1 MYTTIVIVVIL
12 ISLLQLRS
20 TVKCYF
26 EEKKH
31 KDIQLNNINDTITE
45 IRKYYYLLNRVK
57 IIQEEFINNMKNE
70 FNLQELVEHEA
81 GEKEYQEYVDLMIES
96 IKKAYDNFEFNK
108 TNPVSGQ
115 EDLGWR
121 LEFVLSKDKTENYNE
136 LRKAILSNNL
146 EGDKISEMFSESV
159 EDGEVLELG
168 EAVVNGMYTGV
179 GGTAL
184 SDSFQAMIS
193 FTTPQFE
200 EEVKEAKEKAKE
212 QAEKDLAEE
221 REKEKKQVEAY
232 AKISAVQQN
241 LDSSLRDALEESHP
255 EVLENMDELYKTY
268 TETLD

>member
-1 MYTTIVIVVIL
+1 MYATIFIVVIL
-12 ISLLQLRS
+12 ISLLGILII
-20 TVKCYF
+20 VKQYF
-26 EEKKH
+26 TEKIRKN
-31 KDIQLNNINDTITE
+31 KKIDNINKSINE
-45 IRKYYYLLNRVK
+45 IKEYYYLLNKVK

-81 GEKEYQEYVDLMIES
+81 GEKEYQEYVDLMVES
-96 IKKAYDNFEFNK
+96 IKKDYDNFEFNK

-136 LRKAILSNNL
+136 LRKLILSNNL

-159 EDGEVLELG
+159 EEGEVLELG
-168 EAVVNGMYTGV
+168 EAIVNEMYTGV

-184 SDSFQAMIS
+184 SDSFQAIIS
-193 FTTPQFE
+193 FTTPQYE

-212 QAEKDLAEE
+212 EAEKQLAEE
-221 REKEKKQVEAY
+221 QEKDKKQVEAY

-241 LDSSLRDALEESHP
+241 LDSSLRNALEETHP
-255 EVLENMDELYKTY
+255 EVLESMDELYKTY

>member
-1 MYTTIVIVVIL
+1 MYKIIVIVVIL
-12 ISLLQLRS
+12 ISLLQIRS
-20 TVKCYF
+20 TVKQYF

-45 IRKYYYLLNRVK
+45 IRQYYYLLNRVK

-136 LRKAILSNNL
+136 LRKTILSNNL

-212 QAEKDLAEE
+212 QAEKELAEE
-221 REKEKKQVEAY
+221 QEKEKKQVEAY

-241 LDSSLRDALEESHP
+241 LDSSLRNALEESHP

>member
-1 MYTTIVIVVIL
+1 MYKIIVIVVIL
-12 ISLLQLRS
+12 ISLLQIRS
-20 TVKCYF
+20 TVKQYF
-26 EEKKH
+26 KEKKH

-45 IRKYYYLLNRVK
+45 IRQYYYLLNRVK

-136 LRKAILSNNL
+136 LRKTILSNNL

-212 QAEKDLAEE
+212 QAEKELAEE
-221 REKEKKQVEAY
+221 QEKEKKQVEAY

>member
-1 MYTTIVIVVIL
+1 MYKIIVIVVIL
-12 ISLLQLRS
+12 ISLLQIRS
-20 TVKCYF
+20 TVKQYF
-26 EEKKH
+26 KEKKH

-45 IRKYYYLLNRVK
+45 IRQYYYLLNRVK

-136 LRKAILSNNL
+136 LRKTILSNNL

-200 EEVKEAKEKAKE
+200 EGVKEAKEKAKE

-221 REKEKKQVEAY
+221 QEKEKKQVEAY

-241 LDSSLRDALEESHP
+241 LDSSLRDALEDTHP

>member
-1 MYTTIVIVVIL
+1 
-12 ISLLQLRS
+12 
-20 TVKCYF
+20 
-26 EEKKH
+26 
-31 KDIQLNNINDTITE
+31 
-45 IRKYYYLLNRVK
+45 
-57 IIQEEFINNMKNE
+57 MKNE

-136 LRKAILSNNL
+136 LRKTILSNNL

-241 LDSSLRDALEESHP
+241 LDSSLRDAL
-255 EVLENMDELYKTY
+255 
-268 TETLD
+268 